1 MHEKKHSSLDERN
14 DLMLLFPKWP

>member
-1 MHEKKHSSLDERN
+1 MHEKKYSSLDERN